1 MVVQHNLQAMNAN
14 RMLGITAGQ
23 SSKSTEK
30 LSSGYRINRA
40 ADDAAGLAISEKMRK
55 QMRGLSKASSNAED
69 GISCVQTA
77 EGALAEVQ
85 DMLQRMNELCVQAA
99 NGTNSITDRQYIQ
112 DEIDQMVVEIDRVS
126 ETTKFNELY
135 LLKGDEENNG
145 NTNKYI
151 TDYLTVNTKND
162 SPKAGTTQPNEK
174 YDYVDNS
181 NLYVVDQSVTTT
193 SSYQPKSAKVIR
205 KGDDITE
212 YLNTDA
218 TNINTASYAAF
229 RNRAITSSDITT
241 GTNGAKLAAGDIY
254 IFDTEIEMMYHLEA
268 NDPLAEFIDDD
279 DRMKERYRICETYSF
294 SANDIKNNQS
304 KLSLYDSDGNAVS
317 GIALNNYF
325 DDDGNYTKG
334 LFKTAQATTADAVDD
349 TATYVSQKITKVANA
364 LEFDLHVGA
373 DSNKENKIT
382 TSIISISSA
391 GIGIDMLHSNK
402 IGIVDKTGANATS
415 AVDVVAAALQ
425 EVSKQRSALGAVQN
439 RLEHTVKNLDNVV
452 ENTTAAESQ
461 IRDTN
466 MAEEMVKY
474 SNNNILLQ
482 AGQSML
488 AQANQSNQGV
498 LSLLQG

>member
-1 MVVQHNLQAMNAN
+1 M
-14 RMLGITAGQ
+14 
-23 SSKSTEK
+23 
-30 LSSGYRINRA
+30 
-40 ADDAAGLAISEKMRK
+40 
-55 QMRGLSKASSNAED
+55 
-69 GISCVQTA
+69 
-77 EGALAEVQ
+77 
-85 DMLQRMNELCVQAA
+85 
-99 NGTNSITDRQYIQ
+99 
-112 DEIDQMVVEIDRVS
+112 
-126 ETTKFNELY
+126 
-135 LLKGDEENNG
+135 
-145 NTNKYI
+145 
-151 TDYLTVNTKND
+151 
-162 SPKAGTTQPNEK
+162 
-174 YDYVDNS
+174 
-181 NLYVVDQSVTTT
+181 VDQSVTTT

>member
-14 RMLGITAGQ
+14 RMLGIATGQ
-23 SSKSTEK
+23 ASKSTEK

-55 QMRGLSKASSNAED
+55 QMRGLTKASTNAED

-99 NGTNSITDRQYIQ
+99 NGTNSETDRQYIQ

-145 NTNKYI
+145 TTNKYVI
-151 TDYLTVNTKND
+151 DYLTVNTAND
-162 SPKAGTTQPNEK
+162 SPKAGVSQPDTK
-174 YDYVDNS
+174 YDYVNNP
-181 NLYVVDQSVTTT
+181 NLYMVDEAVTSTT
-193 SSYQPKSAKVIR
+193 SYQPLSAKVIR

-212 YLNTDA
+212 YLNTNADD
-218 TNINTASYAAF
+218 INTTSYAAF
-229 RNRAITSSDITT
+229 INRAIETTDIKT
-241 GTNGAKLAAGDIY
+241 GTNGAKLAAGEIY
-254 IFDTEIEMMYHLEA
+254 IFDTQIEMMYRLQE
-268 NDPLAEFIDDD
+268 NDPLAEFIDDY
-279 DRMKERYRICETYSF
+279 DRMKERYRIVERYTF
-294 SANDIKNNQS
+294 DADDIKNNQS
-304 KLSLYDSDGNAVS
+304 KLSLYDADGNEVS

-334 LFKTAQATTADAVDD
+334 LFKTAQAVAADAVES
-349 TATYVSQKITKVANA
+349 TATYTTQKITKVANP

-382 TSIISISSA
+382 TSIMSISAA
-391 GIGIDMLHSNK
+391 GIGIDKLHSNM

-415 AVDVVAAALQ
+415 AIDVVAAALQ
-425 EVSKQRSALGAVQN
+425 EVSTQRSALGAVQN

-461 IRDTN
+461 IRDTD
-466 MAEEMVKY
+466 MAEEMVSY
-474 SNNNILLQ
+474 SNTNILLQ